1 MRRLIPLLT
10 GLALIGALGCGEE
23 RTVSDGDIVQALNLE
38 RDDDS
43 PVYAIDGDEFCQV
56 EQELLN
62 DSTEVEEAKTGKA
75 LVLSDPEESVGIQVV
90 PPFDPACEQDA
101 QRALKRLGEAD

>member
-10 GLALIGALGCGEE
+10 GLALIGGLGCGEE
-23 RTVSDGDIVQALNLE
+23 TTVSDGDIVQALDLQ

-62 DSTEVEEAKTGKA
+62 DSSEVEDAQTGKA
-75 LVLSDPEESVGIQVV
+75 LVLTDPEESVGIQVV

-101 QRALKRLGEAD
+101 RRALKRLGEAE